1 MKPALAAVAFILVLC
16 ITVQPSS
23 AQVFGHYAT
32 AATVG
37 EGESMGGA
45 YFTVADD
52 ILGLLG
58 QFRYGYSG
66 VADFGL
72 QLGFNSMDDRV
83 YAGGMF
89 REEGETH
96 LLIAGDGKYNLRR
109 ADEEMP
115 VDVSVDFG
123 VGYVDKE
130 NANQLLFSLS
140 AQGGWSVEN
149 AGANT
154 LSPYVG
160 FALIVD
166 RVSMDTSGG
175 NFTDKDTDIQ
185 ARIGAEYYISGSVS
199 AVAELQ
205 TGTGT
210 SFGVGLNIGF

>member
-1 MKPALAAVAFILVLC
+1 MKPALAAAAVVFVICLAVEPC
-16 ITVQPSS
+16 S

-37 EGESMGGA
+37 AGESMGGA

-52 ILGLLG
+52 ILGLLA
-58 QFRYGYSG
+58 QYRYGYSDA
-66 VADFGL
+66 ADFGL

-109 ADEEMP
+109 ADESMP

-123 VGYVDKE
+123 AGYVDME
-130 NANQLLFSLS
+130 DADRLLFSFS
-140 AQGGWSVEN
+140 GQGGWSVEN
-149 AGANT
+149 ADGNT

-160 FALIVD
+160 FALILD
-166 RVSMDTSGG
+166 RVSVDAPGG
-175 NFTDKDTDIQ
+175 DLIGTDTDVHV
-185 ARIGAEYYISGSVS
+185 RIGAEYYISGAAS

-205 TGTGT
+205 TGSGT
-210 SFGVGLNIGF
+210 SFGIGLNIGF